1 MLTCMRTTLIL
12 DDQLLRQARRRAAER
27 NATLSAVVN
36 DALREALREQP
47 AAAHAF
53 RLITFAGAGGR
64 VRHEAKDFK
73 GVLEE
78 EDTDRLR

>member
-1 MLTCMRTTLIL
+1 MITCMRTTLVL

-36 DALREALREQP
+36 DALREAFREQP
-47 AAAHAF
+47 APSHAF
-53 RLITFAGAGGR
+53 RLITSGGAGGR
-64 VRHEAKDFK
+64 VHHEAEEFK
-73 GVLEE
+73 SVLDE